1 MAKDHPRSRGV
12 YVYPIAGQCTGVGS
26 SPLARGLRVSRG
38 LSARLRRIIPARAG
52 FTPMALASASTLEDH
67 PRSRGVYAVIDQL
80 ASDEAG
86 SSPLARGLRHAARGH
101 HRPPGIIPARAGFTV
116 HLGRPGEQHW
126 DHPRSRGVYRP
137 DLATIG
143 ARLGSSP
150 LARGLRR
157 NGCGHQ
163 QQDRIIPARAG
174 FTTSVR
180 VSLTISW
187 DHPRSRGVYSLS
199 ACTPVS
205 AGGSSPLA
213 RGLREC
219 ASVVR

>member
-101 HRPPGIIPARAGFTV
+101 HRPPGIIPARAGFTRR
-116 HLGRPGEQHW
+116 RPVPAGHSR
-126 DHPRSRGVYRP
+126 DHPRSRGVY
-137 DLATIG
+137 DMLHEATIG
-143 ARLGSSP
+143 RLGSSP
-150 LARGLRR
+150 LARGLPTRPR
-157 NGCGHQ
+157 HHRCEAG
-163 QQDRIIPARAG
+163 IIPARAG
-174 FTTSVR
+174 FTRSVA
-180 VSLTISW
+180 
-187 DHPRSRGVYSLS
+187 G
-199 ACTPVS
+199 S
-205 AGGSSPLA
+205 AGS
-213 RGLREC
+213 
-219 ASVVR
+219 